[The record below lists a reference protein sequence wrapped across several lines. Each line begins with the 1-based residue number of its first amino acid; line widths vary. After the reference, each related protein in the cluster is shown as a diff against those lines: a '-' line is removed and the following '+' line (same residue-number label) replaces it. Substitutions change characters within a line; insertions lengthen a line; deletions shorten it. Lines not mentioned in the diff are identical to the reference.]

1 VSDGAVKLGRK
12 KNCKYMGYFIS
23 LANAGPDKNGAIRGK
38 PIRAFLG
45 VFIVMFSS
53 FAILD
58 VLYMRKVSL
67 GSMVVAVI
75 QISIL

>member
-1 VSDGAVKLGRK
+1 
-12 KNCKYMGYFIS
+12 MGYFIS
-23 LANAGPDKNGAIRGK
+23 IANAGPDKNGAIKGK
-38 PIRAFLG
+38 LLKTFLG

-58 VLYMRKVSL
+58 VLYKRTVSL
-67 GSMVVAVI
+67 NSMVVAVI